1 MHLPRICEKTNERI
15 CIISEI
21 NIAKYNDK
29 AYNINGKIN
38 YIYNKVCVD
47 MKLKV
52 VVLDHDIEFI
62 KRLAAAFQKQYE
74 DKISL
79 LLFSD
84 ENTMYESMQ
93 RSRADLLLVGH
104 SIDIDTDRLPKNIV
118 IGCFCEAPDVGE
130 IDGIPAICKYQRVES
145 IYKAILDIYAEN
157 SENILLK
164 RDDSGARRVLFT
176 SVQGGCGTSSVAV
189 AYALRRAQEGNKVF
203 YLNLEKFGDSDLYF
217 NGVGSSSFSDVIYAL
232 KSKTGNLELKLESI
246 IQTDPSGVD
255 YFHTC
260 KNAYDMLEL
269 QNQEVES
276 LLSCISRMKEY
287 DEIIIDFSGDD
298 IDRITQLI
306 QNSIDRVIYITDGSA
321 TGNGKFERFCEVVR
335 VLEQRN
341 EYNILDKMVL
351 LYSRYSSKT
360 SVQLDKTAVPVIGGI
375 HRFEGAA
382 ERELIQ
388 EIARIEI
395 IGMI

>member
-1 MHLPRICEKTNERI
+1 
-15 CIISEI
+15 
-21 NIAKYNDK
+21 
-29 AYNINGKIN
+29 
-38 YIYNKVCVD
+38 

-93 RSRADLLLVGH
+93 KSRADLLLVGQ
-104 SIDIDTDRLPKNIV
+104 SIDIDIDRLPKNI
-118 IGCFCEAPDVGE
+118 IMGRFCEASDIGE
-130 IDGIPAICKYQRVES
+130 IDGVPAICKYQRVEN
-145 IYKAILDIYAEN
+145 IYKAILDTYAEN
-157 SENILLK
+157 TANILLK
-164 RDDSGARRVLFT
+164 RADSGARRVLFT
-176 SVQGGCGTSSVAV
+176 SVQGGCGTSSVAA

-203 YLNLEKFGDSDLYF
+203 YLNLEKFGDADLYF
-217 NGVGSSSFSDVIYAL
+217 SGNGNSSFSDVIYAL

-246 IQTDPSGVD
+246 IQTDLSGVD
-255 YFHTC
+255 YFHKC

-269 QNQEVES
+269 QDQEVEN
-276 LLSCISRMKEY
+276 LISCISRMKEY
-287 DEIIIDFSGDD
+287 DEIVIDFSGDD
-298 IDRITQLI
+298 IDQITKLI
-306 QNSIDRVIYITDGSA
+306 QNSADKVIYITDGSA
-321 TGNGKFERFCEVVR
+321 TGNGKFERFCEVAR

-341 EYNILDKMVL
+341 EYNILDKMSL

-375 HRFEGAA
+375 HRFEGAN
-382 ERELIQ
+382 EKELIR

-395 IGMI
+395 VGMI